1 MIHDYL
7 NDERRQSERYT
18 DNGEVIIRW
27 LHDEKT
33 PIRYKVANQ
42 SGEGLSILTSAPL
55 NQGMTGLIE
64 KLVPSGNTIDKAG
77 IVVWCRIQD
86 KKSNGNNLFY
96 RIGLRFVQST

>member
-1 MIHDYL
+1 
-7 NDERRQSERYT
+7 
-18 DNGEVIIRW
+18 
-27 LHDEKT
+27 
-33 PIRYKVANQ
+33 
-42 SGEGLSILTSAPL
+42 
-55 NQGMTGLIE
+55 TGLIE